1 MKLNDVINEIALLA
15 DTDKVNIK
23 GKFYTTVDK
32 RLQLFR
38 REFGLNAN
46 IQTNILH
53 NDLERV
59 LVQAIIIVFVDGD
72 WREVARGYAEEFRG
86 KNLVNQTSAIENC
99 ETSAIGRALANLGLG
114 GGEYASAF
122 EVQNAI
128 NNKPKAPDLKDMY
141 VLRNE
146 KDTVLTVA
154 DNEKSFLN
162 DLRTFLSEPESQE
175 CKNLYDINKEVIS
188 LALKNSKG
196 DLKKS
201 FQTVTDLF
209 SGS

>member
-1 MKLNDVINEIALLA
+1 
-15 DTDKVNIK
+15 
-23 GKFYTTVDK
+23 
-32 RLQLFR
+32 
-38 REFGLNAN
+38 
-46 IQTNILH
+46 
-53 NDLERV
+53 
-59 LVQAIIIVFVDGD
+59 
-72 WREVARGYAEEFRG
+72 
-86 KNLVNQTSAIENC
+86 
-99 ETSAIGRALANLGLG
+99 
-114 GGEYASAF
+114 
-122 EVQNAI
+122 
-128 NNKPKAPDLKDMY
+128 MY